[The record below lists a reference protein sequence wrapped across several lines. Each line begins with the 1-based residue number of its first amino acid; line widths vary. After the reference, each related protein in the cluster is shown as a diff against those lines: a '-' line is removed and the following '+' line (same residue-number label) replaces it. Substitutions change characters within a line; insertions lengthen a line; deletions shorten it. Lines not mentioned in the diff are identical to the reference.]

1 MIQSRR
7 TVFAM
12 MSVLACALTT
22 SMAQGQCAPA
32 WVPGLGTPGVSDEVR
47 AMLVL
52 PFGDVI
58 IGGHVFMAGGEPV
71 SNIAFHDQVDN
82 SWSAL
87 GGGTN
92 GPVNA
97 LARVAGGSVI
107 VGGQFNIAGGVSG
120 CNNIARLNPA
130 TGQWQSLGGGTN
142 GPVNMIAEIP
152 WAGNSIIVGGSFT
165 MAGGAPASSV
175 ARYDLSTG
183 AWTPLSMQV
192 DGDIHCGIVLP
203 FGDVIIGGHVLTAGG
218 APAGNIIRYNLLND
232 TWSTLGAGT
241 NGDVNGLTLL
251 PDGDVLVLGNFTS
264 AGGMAARSIARYSPG
279 SNAWSQVPIQTV
291 DSDLHL
297 GLVLPFGDVII
308 GGHVRIT
315 AGGPVSNI
323 VRFDPITNALSTLG
337 AGTNGDVNALA
348 LLPDG
353 NVLVGGAFTAAGGVA
368 SNRLAHYFPGA
379 TPAAIEL
386 HPVTSMVCRSQ
397 NATFSVTAA
406 GTGPL
411 TYQWQWR
418 SAPGRAWIGLEEG
431 LNQDPGFGQVQV
443 QGTNTIPLTVHAHG
457 TGGNFRVVVTNICNS
472 VTSNPANLSICAAD
486 FNCDQGVD
494 FFDYLDFVDEF
505 SSQSPAADFNGDS
518 SIDFFDYLD
527 FVDEFSIG
535 C

>member
-1 MIQSRR
+1 
-7 TVFAM
+7 
-12 MSVLACALTT
+12 
-22 SMAQGQCAPA
+22 
-32 WVPGLGTPGVSDEVR
+32 
-47 AMLVL
+47 MLVL

-58 IGGHVFMAGGEPV
+58 VGGHVFMAGGEPV
-71 SNIAFHDQVDN
+71 SNIAFHDQVDS
-82 SWSAL
+82 SWSAM

-130 TGQWQSLGGGTN
+130 TGQWQSMGGGTN
-142 GPVNMIAEIP
+142 GPVNMVAELP
-152 WAGNSIIVGGSFT
+152 FAGGSNIIVGGNFT

-183 AWTPLSMQV
+183 AWTPLAVQV
-192 DGDIHCGIVLP
+192 DGDVHAILVLP

-232 TWSTLGAGT
+232 TWTTMGAAPG
-241 NGDVNGLTLL
+241 GDVSELL
-251 PDGDVLVLGNFTS
+251 LMPGGDVLAFFDFEHDQ
-264 AGGMAARSIARYSPG
+264 AGPGVAARYSPA
-279 SNAWSQVPIQTV
+279 NNTWSQVPIQMQG
-291 DSDLHL
+291 DSDIHM

-308 GGHVRIT
+308 GGHVRT
-315 AGGPVSNI
+315 VAGGPVSNI

-368 SNRLAHYFPGA
+368 ANRLAHYFPGA
-379 TPAAIEL
+379 NPAGIEI
-386 HPVTSMVCRSQ
+386 HPVTRQVCSSQ
-397 NATFSVTAA
+397 DATFSVSAT
-406 GTGPL
+406 GTGPF

-443 QGTNTIPLTVHAHG
+443 RGTNTIPLMVHSHG

-472 VTSNPANLSICAAD
+472 VTSNPANLTICAAD
-486 FNCDQGVD
+486 FNCDGFLDFFDYDAFVECFETEVCGVGSADFNGDGFVD
-494 FFDYLDFVDEF
+494 FFDYDDFVLAFET
-505 SSQSPAADFNGDS
+505 
-518 SIDFFDYLD
+518 
-527 FVDEFSIG
+527 G